1 MENKPSHFSSLLFLL
16 IPLVLFSTANC
27 GIVTYWGQGD
37 EQLHEGTL
45 SEACNSGLYQIV
57 NIAFLS
63 KFGNRNR
70 PPHVNL
76 ASHCNNVPNCH
87 KKVGKGIK
95 NCQSK
100 NVSVLLSIGGA
111 SEGYRLS
118 SAHHANRLADYLW
131 NNFLGGQSS
140 QRPFGDAIL
149 DGIDFDIE
157 GNRGDPENYAVLA
170 MKLREHMDK
179 KKRKFYLSA
188 APQCPF
194 PDHNQNPA
202 LSKVHFDFV
211 FIQFYNNPDCQVAS
225 NHFRRSWNK
234 WTKTIKAHKFYVGLL
249 AMPAGSDTGYV
260 PPETVLNKVLPFVKK
275 SPKYGGVMLWNR
287 GLDKNSGFS
296 AKIHDS
302 VNE

>member
-16 IPLVLFSTANC
+16 IFLVLFSTANC

-140 QRPFGDAIL
+140 QR
-149 DGIDFDIE
+149 
-157 GNRGDPENYAVLA
+157 YVTQ
-170 MKLREHMDK
+170 KLK
-179 KKRKFYLSA
+179 NIY
-188 APQCPF
+188 
-194 PDHNQNPA
+194 
-202 LSKVHFDFV
+202 VH
-211 FIQFYNNPDCQVAS
+211 P
-225 NHFRRSWNK
+225 
-234 WTKTIKAHKFYVGLL
+234 
-249 AMPAGSDTGYV
+249 
-260 PPETVLNKVLPFVKK
+260 
-275 SPKYGGVMLWNR
+275 
-287 GLDKNSGFS
+287 
-296 AKIHDS
+296 
-302 VNE
+302 